1 MRLSSLQSFVSF
13 LFKAL
18 SSATSFG
25 TRSRRGLGVVI
36 LAVALVA
43 SACGSSSSDTA
54 GSTSGDAAEETSDV
68 GDSDTGT
75 EAGGDTSAE
84 PDSARVDAS
93 SDDSAG
99 DEAMEEEA
107 MEEEAMEEEAI
118 SAEPTAS
125 SADAD
130 DAAADR
136 ADPIS
141 EEGLAEEIAPKPS
154 PDPTIAP
161 EPELP
166 PEPEPR
172 PQAGLLTAAEID
184 DNLNFAFFE
193 GYLDRVADEY
203 GQVLPRPSLDDRFT
217 VTLAGA
223 DGLLVGN
230 SPLELVDGQGR
241 DARVFTNSAGQA
253 RIFADYLGLAG
264 WATLDI
270 TTATGETLT
279 VTRDGFTNGRDLVI
293 DLGEGGGTTKAM
305 DIAVVLDVTG
315 SMGDELNYLTAE
327 FESIIERLRSTYAN
341 ADLRFSLVS
350 YRDEGD
356 DFVTRTYDFTDDA
369 GEMGGFLAEQR
380 ADGGGDYPEA
390 LDAALE
396 AANELQWRTGD
407 VARVM
412 IVSADAPPHDRDL
425 ARALDA
431 ARVATQKGIRIYP
444 LAASG
449 VGDTAEYLMRI
460 MAATSGGRHLFLTND
475 SGIGGSHQEP
485 KVQCYVVTNLADLLL
500 RTLESELAGE
510 RIEANPASVLR
521 SVGNYDRGTCTEQ

>member
-25 TRSRRGLGVVI
+25 TRSRHGLGVVI
-36 LAVALVA
+36 LAVALIA

-54 GSTSGDAAEETSDV
+54 DSAVGDSAEATSDV
-68 GDSDTGT
+68 GDSDSDTGT
-75 EAGGDTSAE
+75 DAGADKVAE
-84 PDSARVDAS
+84 PDSARVDTS

-107 MEEEAMEEEAI
+107 MEEEMEE
-118 SAEPTAS
+118 SEPAAS
-125 SADAD
+125 SADVD

-217 VTLAGA
+217 VTLAGE

-241 DARVFTNSAGQA
+241 SARVFTNSAGQA

-279 VTRDGFTNGRDLVI
+279 VTRDGFANGRDLVI

-315 SMGDELNYLTAE
+315 SMGDELNYLTVE

-460 MAATSGGRHLFLTND
+460 MAVTSGGRHLFLTND

-485 KVQCYVVTNLADLLL
+485 KVQCYVVTNLDDLLL
-500 RTLESELAGE
+500 RMLESELAGE

-521 SVGNYDRGTCTEQ
+521 SVGNYDRGTCVEQ